1 MNRRVILKT
10 ESIEDLQLETAYKAV
25 SDTYRGTGIDIQK
38 ACKKQREEGGPVYK
52 GDFVAQFGVP
62 TNAGLQQGTRP
73 TFTIFDYKDVMAV
86 MRDSKTYT
94 SGFIAEGLGAFFD
107 GLIILAMDGDQHR
120 QVRSLLQPAFMP
132 EAVNKWR
139 PEIEAVMR
147 RDFLEPL
154 APKKKADIMEFGL
167 FFPIRVMY
175 ALMGFP
181 TDDPEKYK
189 KYAAWALAMVG
200 GNQIDPTKIEEA
212 FKTV

>member
-1 MNRRVILKT
+1 
-10 ESIEDLQLETAYKAV
+10 
-25 SDTYRGTGIDIQK
+25 
-38 ACKKQREEGGPVYK
+38 
-52 GDFVAQFGVP
+52 
-62 TNAGLQQGTRP
+62 
-73 TFTIFDYKDVMAV
+73 MAV

-139 PEIEAVMR
+139 PEIEEIMR

-189 KYAAWALAMVG
+189 KFLKPFICAFEIFVIIPSVGLAISH
-200 GNQIDPTKIEEA
+200 NSPISPTEFAPISKGR
-212 FKTV
+212 K